1 MSFPK
6 NRWVWFLLMAVLVG
20 VLIFF
25 WLKLQG
31 PKVEAVEVKSF
42 PLVRTLQFSARVATL
57 SRVEVGST
65 LTGRVLAV
73 KVREGALVEPGQLLV
88 QLESDELRLA
98 LAQATATQQQVEARL
113 AGLRSSGRDSVAAA
127 VAQAD
132 ATVAGARAEFKRTEQ
147 LVSQGFVSD
156 SRLDEARRVLD
167 VALAQKASAQAQIAA
182 IGESGT
188 DIIQAQAQVQLSRAA
203 ALAAQARLKQTT
215 VTAPAAARV
224 LSRAVE
230 PGQIVQPGQALM
242 SLAMSGPTQ
251 LIAQVDERFLDQLQ
265 VGQTAAVLADA
276 FPGQRFSA
284 RVLSISPA
292 VDPQRGAIEVKFA
305 LLQDP
310 PAFLREDMT
319 LSAEV
324 ETARRENTLVLPLSA
339 LRSVVSSARASQA
352 TATSQVFVVVDGKV
366 QSRDVQ
372 LGLRTLEAVE
382 VVQGLAPGDV
392 VLLGNKT
399 SLAVSVNQRV
409 RVIRL
414 PWQPSQSLA
423 QAPREDAGAAMSN
436 AMGR

>member
-1 MSFPK
+1 MSLPK

-20 VLIFF
+20 VFIFF
-25 WLKLQG
+25 GLKFQG

-203 ALAAQARLKQTT
+203 ALAAQARLMQTT

-292 VDPQRGAIEVKFA
+292 VDPQRGAIEVKFS

-324 ETARRENTLVLPLSA
+324 ETARRDNTLVLPLSA